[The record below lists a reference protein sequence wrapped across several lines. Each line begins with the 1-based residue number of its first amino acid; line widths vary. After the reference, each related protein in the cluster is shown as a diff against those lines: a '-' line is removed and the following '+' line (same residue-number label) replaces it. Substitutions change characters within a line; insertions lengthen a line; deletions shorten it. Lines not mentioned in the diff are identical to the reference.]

1 MPKFFAIICKREFFE
16 QKYRSDVK
24 PLQKV
29 ELIKGSGQIYQEKT
43 TPQG

>member
-24 PLQKV
+24 PLQV

-43 TPQG
+43 IPQG